1 MDLIFSREYMR
12 AALMVSLLS
21 VWVLVGLFYYL
32 NRYTKREYFT
42 VWTAAWL
49 FYALW
54 VTLSLPTQNSSPESV
69 FFMLKQCCVAISA
82 VFLLWGSL
90 RFLSLPVR
98 QTLFGLF
105 MVFLV
110 VWTIVSPQILSSTL
124 AIQLPVFILLGS
136 GSIFAGACFYQSL
149 KKQAPAKILPE

>member
-1 MDLIFSREYMR
+1 MNLTGINLVFPQEYLR

-21 VWVLVGLFYYL
+21 VWVLVGLFIYL

-54 VTLSLPTQNSSPESV
+54 LTLSLRLQYTALNSV
-69 FFMLKQCCVAISA
+69 GFIIKQCCVAISA

-90 RFLSLPVR
+90 RFLGLAVR

-105 MVFLV
+105 MAFLL
-110 VWTIVSPQILSSTL
+110 VWTIVSPKVLKSTM
-124 AIQLPVFILLGS
+124 QVELPVFI
-136 GSIFAGACFYQSL
+136 
-149 KKQAPAKILPE
+149 

>member
-1 MDLIFSREYMR
+1 MTLESVDLIFPREYMR

-32 NRYTKREYFT
+32 NRFTKREYFT

-54 VTLSLPTQNSSPESV
+54 LTLGLTEQRAEAGSIV
-69 FFMLKQCCVAISA
+69 FALRQCCVAISA

-90 RFLSLPVR
+90 CFLGLPVPQR
-98 QTLFGLF
+98 LFALF
-105 MVFLV
+105 MGFLV
-110 VWTIVSPQILSSTL
+110 VWVIISPQVISSPL
-124 AIQLPVFILLGS
+124 ELELPVFIL
-136 GSIFAGACFYQSL
+136 
-149 KKQAPAKILPE
+149 